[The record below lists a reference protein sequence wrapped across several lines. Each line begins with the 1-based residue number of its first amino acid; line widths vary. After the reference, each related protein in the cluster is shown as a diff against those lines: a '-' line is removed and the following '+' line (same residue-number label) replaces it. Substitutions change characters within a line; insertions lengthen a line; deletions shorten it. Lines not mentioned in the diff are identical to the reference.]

1 MAGKKWPQSQLTC
14 LGTNGERERVWR
26 DREVGAMT
34 VGRRRQRVPNGTGI
48 MPEVRGLEDMNLR
61 KKPAIF

>member
-1 MAGKKWPQSQLTC
+1 MA
-14 LGTNGERERVWR
+14 RERGWR

-34 VGRRRQRVPNGTGI
+34 VGRRHQRVPSGMGI
-48 MPEVRGLEDMNLR
+48 VPEVSGLEDMNLR